1 MAVKKARSVEEQVE
15 DKIKKQFGKVKYY
28 TKTEG
33 INAEIDNALKSAQSK
48 GGGDGSNYPD
58 IKYLIKTKS
67 AKYIPVMIEVKG
79 TKGRLEKLNDDG
91 EVDNTKKDGLVN
103 TNNVKNYAVNG
114 AVHYAKAIIDYTVSY
129 KEAIAIGVNGY
140 EEGKNLVTEISVYY
154 VSDENFGIAKRLK
167 AYSDISFMLPKN
179 ADAFV
184 EEIRNINLTEEEKEA
199 KTKEFESLIEL
210 KLKKLNQT
218 MHEDLK
224 ISEGSRVGLIAGMI
238 MAGYGVPNKVSPL
251 EISELKGELGKKDN
265 DGVVILN
272 KIDSFLA
279 ERKIPEEKKKM
290 VVSDLSHVF
299 LYSNLWMPENG
310 ESKLKSVYTI
320 VKNDIMP
327 VFTSAKHLDFTGKL
341 FNILNDWV
349 DIPDSDKN
357 DVVLTPRYVTDMMA
371 KIAQVNMDSYVW
383 DYTVGTAGF
392 LVSAMKLMIKDAEKN
407 ISSVKELD
415 KKIKSIKYAQLL
427 GVEKRSDIYL
437 LAVLNMILMQ
447 DGSSNI
453 LHMDSLLEFDGKY
466 EQGKNKGKK
475 YPANVLLLNPPYS
488 APGKGFVFV
497 AKALTR
503 MKREERWY

>member
-91 EVDNTKKDGLVN
+91 EVDNTKKDGSVN

-357 DVVLTPRYVTDMMA
+357 DVVLTPR
-371 KIAQVNMDSYVW
+371 
-383 DYTVGTAGF
+383 
-392 LVSAMKLMIKDAEKN
+392 
-407 ISSVKELD
+407 
-415 KKIKSIKYAQLL
+415 
-427 GVEKRSDIYL
+427 
-437 LAVLNMILMQ
+437 
-447 DGSSNI
+447 
-453 LHMDSLLEFDGKY
+453 
-466 EQGKNKGKK
+466 
-475 YPANVLLLNPPYS
+475 
-488 APGKGFVFV
+488 
-497 AKALTR
+497 
-503 MKREERWY
+503 